1 MHLAARVAVEVMQ
14 SSGERTEARLRYL
27 VEAYAKTY
35 GITGEAVDA
44 LQEEALQSARR
55 IFDFQPAA

>member
-14 SSGERTEARLRYL
+14 ASGARTEARLRAL

-35 GITGEAVDA
+35 GITGEAVEL
-44 LQEEALQSARR
+44 LQQEALQAARR